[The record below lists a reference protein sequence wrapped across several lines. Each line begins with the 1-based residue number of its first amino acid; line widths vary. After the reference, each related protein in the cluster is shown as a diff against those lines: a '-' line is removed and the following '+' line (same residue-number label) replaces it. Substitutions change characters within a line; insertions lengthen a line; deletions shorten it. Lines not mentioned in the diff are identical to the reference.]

1 MPDTFSKDVK
11 VFYPKFSKEELV
23 ENLKKSFSEI
33 SGKTRVERAMLF
45 GSYAKKKTLLSVTSI
60 SSSLLVIIMAWI
72 PIEYAGI

>member
-45 GSYAKKKTLLSVTSI
+45 GSYAKKKTLISVTLI
-60 SSSLLVIIMAWI
+60 SSSLLVIIMAGI
-72 PIEYAGI
+72 QIQHAGI